1 LEIVLRNAD
10 SQVAGRLRIR
20 PKDWLPALGDP
31 EGKQRLIGVLAA
43 KSSISGLEKPKK
55 LVHKGFMVY
64 DNAGQKIWFF
74 VF

>member
-1 LEIVLRNAD
+1 M
-10 SQVAGRLRIR
+10 
-20 PKDWLPALGDP
+20 DWLPALGDP
-31 EGKQRLIGVLAA
+31 EGRQRLIGVLRA

-55 LVHKGFMVY
+55 LVPLGFMVY

>member
-1 LEIVLRNAD
+1 V
-10 SQVAGRLRIR
+10 
-20 PKDWLPALGDP
+20 DWLPALGDP
-31 EGKQRLIGVLAA
+31 EGRQRLIGVLRA

-64 DNAGQKIWFF
+64 DNAGRKIWFF